1 MRLNTR
7 YVRIRYVNSM
17 PLSRKMQLDT
27 ACIILHG
34 FTILPT
40 KIWQE
45 FLYSGV
51 SSERPLIAVCGFF
64 ELSGYDLID
73 QNPTLDFLLIFPIHE
88 TFPFCLW
95 QSSYRLILC
104 AGIFY

>member
-1 MRLNTR
+1 
-7 YVRIRYVNSM
+7 M

-27 ACIILHG
+27 VFMGLR
-34 FTILPT
+34 FYQT

-45 FLYSGV
+45 FLFSGA
-51 SSERPLIAVCGFF
+51 SSERSPLIAVCGFF

-95 QSSYRLILC
+95 QSSYRLILY
-104 AGIFY
+104 ARIIVFIRIFI